1 MQTGI
6 LNVYMGNS
14 SGQREDLSSCLNK
27 QGCHETGMLILLLWI
42 LICPTLKVHAQISH
56 GGWPLEQGAE
66 QTSMLRSA
74 VDYFVEM
81 PYFNVDSVR
90 AIDDLPGNRVGGLKF
105 AHKFFVD
112 LTPENSGLVFHT
124 EDGTKVWKIGIRS
137 SGAYSLNILFSD
149 FTLPEGAQV
158 FLYNSDRSTV
168 LGSFTRENR
177 PDGGEFSVSPVDGE
191 ELTIEYHEPA
201 NADFSGNL
209 RISEV
214 NHDYR
219 GLLRLGTSF
228 MPGLLP
234 CIPDLS
240 CNSDLETIGR
250 SVCLLIINGVE
261 YCTGVLINNTANDG
275 KPYLLTASH
284 CILNNMDIGSR
295 VVAFLNYES
304 PRCDKRIR
312 GSEDF
317 SVSGSKTKALSKE
330 VDFAL
335 LELTEMPPI
344 DYRPYLAGWSL
355 DTETANALPFTSIH
369 HPVGD
374 VKKYCIE
381 EDSVTFKDFVDPGDT
396 TIHKGNHWN
405 IKEWEIGHTWSGSS
419 GAPLFDK
426 NNRIRGGL
434 TGGDSGGLGGCSY
447 YESGD
452 YFFRLDRAWD
462 QFPEKSKQLKCW
474 LDPITPDNVP
484 SSTNLNGLDPYS
496 DHPVRRISNL
506 TPSDSLGKINLE
518 SPKWGSLFGHN
529 SYGTTDFSEHFT
541 TTDSSMI
548 HGVYLVAAKGNNNS
562 GKPVNVRVY
571 EGGEN
576 PGAILA
582 KAVLNPNYIEYSNGS
597 FKKTYNNYL
606 SNKENYIRFDKPVSV
621 GTDFYVG
628 YEIEYPITS
637 VLDSF
642 YLYAAIRKDAAVNT
656 AYFKK
661 LGYWYPYTEHSLKPV
676 YTSLWIEPVISHDTI
691 STVNTYNEVDK
702 DSLINKQP
710 IIDYSS
716 AESAWLISLPDQWE
730 RTTFV
735 EIFDL
740 NGRKIIESKI
750 SPPLGKIKYP
760 PARGKFF
767 IVRLR
772 NQGFVY
778 VLKTIAE

>member
-1 MQTGI
+1 MQPEI
-6 LNVYMGNS
+6 LNVYMRIF
-14 SGQREDLSSCLNK
+14 SGQKEDQSSCHHRLSS
-27 QGCHETGMLILLLWI
+27 QGIGVQIFLLWI
-42 LICPTLKVHAQISH
+42 LIFPMQKAHAQIPH

-66 QTSMLRSA
+66 KTTMLRSA
-74 VDYFVEM
+74 VDYFVDM
-81 PYFNVDSVR
+81 PSFNVDSVR
-90 AIDDLPGNRVGGLKF
+90 AIDDLPGNRVGGLNF

-112 LTPENSGLVFHT
+112 LTPEKSGLVFHT

-149 FTLPEGAQV
+149 FTIPEGAQV

-168 LGSFTRENR
+168 LGSFTSENR
-177 PDGGEFSVSPVDGE
+177 PDGGEFSVSPVNGE

-201 NADFSGNL
+201 NVDFSGNL

-219 GLLRLGTSF
+219 GLFRLGTKFLSDF
-228 MPGLLP
+228 LP
-234 CIPDLS
+234 CVPNLS
-240 CNSDLETIGR
+240 CNNNLEKIGR
-250 SVCLLIINGVE
+250 SVCLLIINGTQF
-261 YCTGVLINNTANDG
+261 CTGVLINNTANDG

-284 CILNNMDIGSR
+284 CLSNNMDIGSR

-335 LELTEMPPI
+335 LELTEIPPI

-355 DTETANALPFTSIH
+355 DTQTANALPFTSIH
-369 HPVGD
+369 HPNGD

-396 TIHKGNHWN
+396 TIHRGNHWN
-405 IKEWEIGHTWSGSS
+405 IKEWNIGHTWIGSS

-426 NNRIRGGL
+426 NNRVRGGL
-434 TGGDSGGLGGCSY
+434 TGGDSGGNGGCGY

-452 YFFRLDRAWD
+452 YFFRLDRAWN
-462 QFPEKSKQLKCW
+462 QFPEKSRQLKCW
-474 LDPITPDNVP
+474 LDPINPENVP
-484 SSTNLNGLDPYS
+484 SPTNLNGLDPYS
-496 DHPVRRISNL
+496 DHPVRRMSNL
-506 TPSDSLGKINLE
+506 NPSDSLGKINLE
-518 SPKWGSLFGHN
+518 APRWGSLFGHN

-541 TTDSSMI
+541 TSDSSMI
-548 HGVYLVAAKGNNNS
+548 HGVYLVVAKGNKNID
-562 GKPVNVRVY
+562 KPINVRVY
-571 EGGEN
+571 KGGES
-576 PGAILA
+576 PGEILA
-582 KAVLNPNYIEYSNGS
+582 KAVLNPNYIEYSNES
-597 FKKTYNNYL
+597 FKNTSITYL
-606 SNKENYIRFDKPVSV
+606 SNKENYIRLDKPVSV

-637 VLDSF
+637 VSDSF
-642 YLYAAIRKDAAVNT
+642 YVYAAIRQETTVNT
-656 AYFKK
+656 AFFKK
-661 LGYWYPYTEHSLKPV
+661 LGYWYPYTEHPLKPV
-676 YTSLWIEPVISHDTI
+676 YTSLWIEPVLSHDTI
-691 STVNTYNEVDK
+691 STSNTYYEVDK

-716 AESAWLISLPDQWE
+716 AESAWLFYLPDQWKG
-730 RTTFV
+730 TTLV
-735 EIFDL
+735 EIYDL
-740 NGRKIIESKI
+740 TGRKIIESNI
-750 SPPLGKIKYP
+750 SPPLGRIHYP
-760 PARGKFF
+760 PTRGKFF

-772 NQGFVY
+772 NQGIVY
-778 VLKTIAE
+778 VLKTISE